1 MRKGRG
7 FRLKGFSTGNGKT
20 SKPMMTGR
28 QFGSRF
34 DSPLS
39 YSPDGVKPN
48 PPKSNYVDEE
58 AQNRADDIAHGD
70 GLSTPRPEVT
80 EQVDAGMP
88 EVTPYSG
95 DMTLSS
101 RYGDKT
107 WADLDEQTRGIL
119 EERRS
124 KPKYNTAADSS
135 HPDSYWDPHAPYLTE
150 SELKAGGNYYKYN
163 PNSEFAMNLK
173 TAADRTAYNTSASR
187 FARRGESWKTT
198 GHASYTIFNPQTG
211 KRETE
216 EIWDPNFKPH
226 SEEKVSLDKKE
237 VKSVSPTSTSTTTK
251 KPTRSTKTKTDSGD
265 KAEYKNYTERTGKQ
279 TERGTGKTY
288 EDVWATASDEYK
300 AKYGGDK
307 KKAIQAMKDWNKEQD
322 EKKKNKNKKKK

>member
-1 MRKGRG
+1 
-7 FRLKGFSTGNGKT
+7 
-20 SKPMMTGR
+20 
-28 QFGSRF
+28 
-34 DSPLS
+34 
-39 YSPDGVKPN
+39 
-48 PPKSNYVDEE
+48 
-58 AQNRADDIAHGD
+58 
-70 GLSTPRPEVT
+70 
-80 EQVDAGMP
+80 
-88 EVTPYSG
+88 
-95 DMTLSS
+95 
-101 RYGDKT
+101 
-107 WADLDEQTRGIL
+107 
-119 EERRS
+119 
-124 KPKYNTAADSS
+124 
-135 HPDSYWDPHAPYLTE
+135 
-150 SELKAGGNYYKYN
+150 
-163 PNSEFAMNLK
+163 
-173 TAADRTAYNTSASR
+173 AYNTSASR

-265 KAEYKNYTERTGKQ
+265 KAKYKNYTERTGKQ
-279 TERGTGKTY
+279 TKRGTGKTY